1 MCCNSNKDLLEENS
15 QGVVESKDI
24 LLSRFKVELSKNICS
39 CQTRQRILDE
49 MKFGKSFTDHMA
61 SATWS
66 KDEGWHDKKI
76 RAYENITLSPAAAI
90 LHYGQEVFEGLKAY
104 RYSDNSIWTFRPKYN
119 AVRFNMSAERMCMPT
134 FDVQDFIASIVGLV
148 NVDKAWVP
156 KKEGSALY
164 LRPFMYA
171 DEPFLGVRASNSV
184 QYLCIASPV
193 GPYFGANVKDL
204 EIWVDKTFH
213 RAGPGGTGFAKTAGN
228 YAAAMLPQE
237 NATSKG
243 FNQVCFLDSVSNRY
257 LEELGGMNVFVVYS
271 DGSIAT
277 PALTGTILEGSTRS
291 SIITLLE
298 VEGVT
303 VKQKHIDIDELVDD
317 IRSNKVAEMFACGTA
332 AVIAPIGRLASEDF
346 DVRIPSGDVTKH
358 LYNTLTGIQKGVLE
372 DKFGWM
378 YKLSD

>member
-1 MCCNSNKDLLEENS
+1 M
-15 QGVVESKDI
+15 
-24 LLSRFKVELSKNICS
+24 NI
-39 CQTRQRILDE
+39 
-49 MKFGKSFTDHMA
+49 
-61 SATWS
+61 
-66 KDEGWHDKKI
+66 
-76 RAYENITLSPAAAI
+76 
-90 LHYGQEVFEGLKAY
+90 
-104 RYSDNSIWTFRPKYN
+104 
-119 AVRFNMSAERMCMPT
+119 
-134 FDVQDFIASIVGLV
+134 
-148 NVDKAWVP
+148 
-156 KKEGSALY
+156 
-164 LRPFMYA
+164 
-171 DEPFLGVRASNSV
+171 
-184 QYLCIASPV
+184 
-193 GPYFGANVKDL
+193 
-204 EIWVDKTFH
+204 
-213 RAGPGGTGFAKTAGN
+213 
-228 YAAAMLPQE
+228 
-237 NATSKG
+237 
-243 FNQVCFLDSVSNRY
+243 
-257 LEELGGMNVFVVYS
+257 FVVYS